1 MEHAQHRQNLW
12 CPDVIKEVLRT
23 RLASAVVSH
32 LTWDGRATVM
42 YPRTTKRNTV

>member
-23 RLASAVVSH
+23 RLASYYKSIIILRVDHPILS
-32 LTWDGRATVM
+32 
-42 YPRTTKRNTV
+42 